1 MSSVD
6 SLPSIRPTR
15 AATLIPHATIPRLT
29 PTPPAT
35 EAVHCPRCQ
44 QTVVLPDWASD
55 GDLTE
60 CRGLLLRVSRDRDGY
75 QLDRL

>member
-6 SLPSIRPTR
+6 SLPSIRPTH
-15 AATLIPHATIPRLT
+15 AATIVPHATLPRLA

-35 EAVHCPRCQ
+35 QAVHCPRCQ
-44 QTVVLPDWASD
+44 QTVALPDWASD

-60 CRGLLLRVSRDRDGY
+60 CRGLLLRVSCDHNGC